1 MVHETGDSWVST
13 DIMNKTVQLN
23 LLRLPHLL
31 RDADPNGS
39 KGKERVEDE
48 RNGLAWTHLPLPF
61 PIADFGIDASQDLL
75 VLMQRHRY
83 RSA

>member
-1 MVHETGDSWVST
+1 MVHGTGDSWVST

-48 RNGLAWTHLPLPF
+48 RNELAWTHLPLPF

-83 RSA
+83 RST